1 MHATTL
7 ERPTAPSYSGDP
19 GNGRVFRPANRV
31 ATATL
36 DERSI
41 LLDLQNER
49 YLGLDEVGTRIW
61 SLVRQGVPK
70 ATIVDR
76 LEEEYDVTREQ
87 LEADVTAFLVELP
100 AAGAE
105 AVADVAAERTSEMGS
120 PQRGPRERP
129 PTMLECGL
137 ILLLADFTLRIF
149 GLRRSLGLAR
159 RLARRGVRGEPSNV
173 SEVVADTARRV
184 ATVAAFY
191 PRRALCLEQSLA
203 LHVLLRRR
211 RVTADLRV
219 GVQPF
224 PFAAHAW
231 VEHHGRP
238 VNEREDFV
246 TRLATFPSLGG

>member
-1 MHATTL
+1 MG
-7 ERPTAPSYSGDP
+7 SGP
-19 GNGRVFRPANRV
+19 GRLFRPANRV

-61 SLVRQGVPK
+61 SLVRQGMPRE
-70 ATIVDR
+70 TIIDR
-76 LEEEYDVTREQ
+76 LEEEYEATREQ
-87 LEADVTAFLVELP
+87 LEADVPAFLAELP
-100 AAGAE
+100 AAAADAVADTTPAMPRE
-105 AVADVAAERTSEMGS
+105 AVAEPTGPAA
-120 PQRGPRERP
+120 RP
-129 PTMLECGL
+129 PTMLVCGL
-137 ILLLADFTLRIF
+137 MLLLADVTLRIL
-149 GLRRSLGLAR
+149 GLRRSLVLAR
-159 RLARRGVRGEPSNV
+159 RFAGRGRGGEPANART
-173 SEVVADTARRV
+173 VVAETARRV
-184 ATVAAFY
+184 AIVAAFY
-191 PRRALCLEQSLA
+191 PRRALCLEQSIA
-203 LHVLLRRR
+203 LHFLLRRR

-246 TRLATFPSLGG
+246 TRLATFPTLGG

>member
-1 MHATTL
+1 VA
-7 ERPTAPSYSGDP
+7 
-19 GNGRVFRPANRV
+19 GRLFRPANRV

-70 ATIVDR
+70 DAIVDR
-76 LEEEYDVTREQ
+76 LEEEYEATREQ
-87 LEADVTAFLVELP
+87 LEADVTAFLAELP
-100 AAGAE
+100 AAGAD
-105 AVADVAAERTSEMGS
+105 ALADLTAPSPGEMAGAS
-120 PQRGPRERP
+120 RGPAVRP
-129 PTMLECGL
+129 PTMLACGL
-137 ILLLADFTLRIF
+137 MLLLADFTLRIL
-149 GLRRSLGLAR
+149 GLKRSLGLAHR
-159 RLARRGVRGEPSNV
+159 FAGRGNAGEPSNAA
-173 SEVVADTARRV
+173 EVVAETARRV
-184 ATVAAFY
+184 AVVAAFY

-203 LHVLLRRR
+203 LHALLRRR